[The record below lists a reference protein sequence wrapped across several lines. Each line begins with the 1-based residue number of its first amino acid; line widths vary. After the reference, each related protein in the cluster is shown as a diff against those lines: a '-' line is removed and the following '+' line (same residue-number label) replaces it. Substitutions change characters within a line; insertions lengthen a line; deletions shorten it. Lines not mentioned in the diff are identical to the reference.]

1 MSAILFKVQKKTIQ
15 DLVLIA
21 AFAALIIALG
31 AVAVPI
37 GGLGIPIVLQNM
49 GVALAAMVLGARR
62 GTFAVVLYLGV
73 GLIGVPNLSGF
84 RSTLSALAGPS
95 IGYLIGYILAALV
108 IGLMTQRRPLKAGGQ
123 IALFITA
130 GLVGV
135 AIQYLLGSVGLVYR
149 ADMNFIPALVS
160 NGAFI
165 PGDIIKVVIAALI
178 AVPVLRALPD
188 LRPRKTPSKKPKQTS
203 TDAAATP
210 AS

>member
-1 MSAILFKVQKKTIQ
+1 MGAILFKVQKKTIQ

-62 GTFAVVLYLGV
+62 GTLAVVLYLGV

-108 IGLMTQRRPLKAGGQ
+108 IGLMTERRPLKAGGQ

-149 ADMNFIPALVS
+149 ADMSFIPALVS

>member
-1 MSAILFKVQKKTIQ
+1 MGTILFKVQKKTIQ

-31 AVAVPI
+31 AIAVPI

-49 GVALAAMVLGARR
+49 GVALAAMVLGPRR
-62 GTFAVVLYLGV
+62 GTLAVVLYLGV

-95 IGYLIGYILAALV
+95 VGYLIGYILASLV
-108 IGLMTQRRPLKAGGQ
+108 IGLMTERRPRKVGGQ
-123 IALFITA
+123 VALFIAA
-130 GLVGV
+130 GLFGV
-135 AIQYLLGSVGLVYR
+135 AIQYLIGSIGLVYR

-178 AVPVLRALPD
+178 AVPVLRAIPD
-188 LRPRKTPSKKPKQTS
+188 LRPRKSVTPRAQQP
-203 TDAAATP
+203 AANTG
-210 AS
+210 S